1 MQIKQ
6 TLKQNITS
14 LPVHVNIK
22 REKHIYIEIC
32 KSMKTWYK
40 KNKSKLN

>member
-14 LPVHVNIK
+14 LHVNIK
-22 REKHIYIEIC
+22 REKYFYIEVC

-40 KNKSKLN
+40 KNESKLN